1 LEKIMTEQTQ
11 PIHPGC
17 IRIIA
22 QLGHMEGGGDFLA
35 DSLPDWIQS
44 LNAETRTPMVRGTE
58 QGVEIAKEIA
68 FEAAEAG
75 EWDVACISALWIA
88 LYAPNASVALEDL
101 AKMADTGVVRITA
114 SADGCT
120 WRCRVGSVTT

>member
-1 LEKIMTEQTQ
+1 MTEQTQ

-22 QLGHMEGGGDFLA
+22 KLGHLEGGGDFLA
-35 DSLPDWIQS
+35 DALPDWIES

-58 QGVEIAKEIA
+58 QGAEIARDIA

-88 LYAPNASVALEDL
+88 LYAPHASVTLEDL
-101 AKMADTGVVRITA
+101 TKLADTGVVRITA
-114 SADGCT
+114 TADGGT
-120 WRCRVGSVTT
+120 WHCRVPE

>member
-1 LEKIMTEQTQ
+1 MTEQTQ
-11 PIHPGC
+11 LIHPGC

-35 DSLPDWIQS
+35 DSLPDWIES

-58 QGVEIAKEIA
+58 QGAEIAKEIA

-88 LYAPNASVALEDL
+88 LYAPHASVALEDL
-101 AKMADTGVVRITA
+101 TKMADTGVVRITA